1 MKSHSAAPVVHV
13 RVAKVGDA
21 PDIASLITLLG
32 YPCLPD
38 EARERMRTVAGE
50 HDQALLVADCDG
62 HLCGLLCL
70 DLMYYLP
77 LGARTCRI
85 TALVV
90 ATAHQRE
97 GVGREL
103 LLAAETWARQAS
115 AARIEVTSA
124 AHRNEAHEF
133 YRACGYT
140 EGAMRF
146 VKRLGDA

>member
-1 MKSHSAAPVVHV
+1 MPSPADTVVHV
-13 RVAKVGDA
+13 RTARNGDA
-21 PDIASLITLLG
+21 SDIASLITLLG

-38 EARERMRTVAGE
+38 EALARMGTIAGE
-50 HDQALLVADCDG
+50 HDQALLVAERDG
-62 HLCGLLCL
+62 HLCGLLAL

-90 ATAHQRE
+90 ATEHQGE
-97 GVGREL
+97 GIGREL
-103 LLAAETWARQAS
+103 LQAAESWARQAG

-124 AHRNEAHEF
+124 AHRENAHAF
-133 YRACGYT
+133 YRARGYSD
-140 EGAMRF
+140 GSMRF

>member
-1 MKSHSAAPVVHV
+1 MTTPSDAVVHV
-13 RVAKVGDA
+13 RASRDGDA
-21 PDIASLITLLG
+21 SDIASLITLLG

-38 EARERMRTVAGE
+38 EAIARMRAIATE
-50 HDQALLVADCDG
+50 HDQALFVADRDG
-62 HLCGLLCL
+62 HLCGLLAL

-90 ATAHQRE
+90 ATAHQGE

-103 LLAAETWARQAS
+103 LQSAEAWARQAG

-124 AHRNEAHEF
+124 AHRDSAHAF
-133 YRACGYT
+133 YRACGYSD
-140 EGAMRF
+140 GSVRF